1 MPQKKMEETETVQ
14 TLASD
19 EPEAAAK
26 PEVTADGPEE
36 ISPSEES
43 GDSLLPPAAPEEDPP
58 KKAPPIRHG
67 MKFTM
72 PIVHAA
78 L

>member
-43 GDSLLPPAAPEEDPP
+43 GDSLLPPAALL
-58 KKAPPIRHG
+58 
-67 MKFTM
+67 
-72 PIVHAA
+72 A